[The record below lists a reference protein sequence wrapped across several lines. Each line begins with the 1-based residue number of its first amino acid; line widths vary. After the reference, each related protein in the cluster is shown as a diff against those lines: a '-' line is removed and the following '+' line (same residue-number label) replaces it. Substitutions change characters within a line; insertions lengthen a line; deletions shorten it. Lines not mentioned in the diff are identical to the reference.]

1 MRDVPSK
8 QEDRAIADKAW
19 SEHVPSIA
27 LDACVHA
34 KALTRE
40 QLERRLEITAEE
52 IFVRLVIGGRPPP

>member
-8 QEDRAIADKAW
+8 QEDRAIADEAW

-52 IFVRLVIGGRPPP
+52 IFFRLIIGERPPP